1 VFKLYL
7 PSVDGVD
14 QPNEATDDQAAS
26 LQGTETILL
35 VEDAE
40 GVRALLQDVLTM
52 YGHQVL
58 VARDGEEGIRL
69 ANDHIGLIDLII
81 TDIVMPRMGGR
92 ELVERVVTARP
103 AVRALYLSG
112 YTDEA
117 VMRHGV
123 LEAGAAFLQKPFT
136 ARQLMTKVRQILDA

>member
-1 VFKLYL
+1 
-7 PSVDGVD
+7 
-14 QPNEATDDQAAS
+14 
-26 LQGTETILL
+26 
-35 VEDAE
+35 
-40 GVRALLQDVLTM
+40 M

-69 ANDHIGLIDLII
+69 ANDHTGPIDLII